1 MTIAVPF
8 ARHLAEPGMEDDLRQ
23 RPEAR
28 RTRRAWHFGAIAL
41 LLATLGVPAA
51 AQEQAQLV
59 RVDSV
64 QEQPMTQTV
73 EVIGRLV
80 PRRAGSVAARID
92 AAVDRVLV
100 EVGDRVEQGQV
111 IAILEPESLKA
122 RRDQAAGRLAA
133 AFAKQKTEEAE
144 LVLSRQELKRLEG
157 LKKSAAFSQAR
168 YDDAKQAVAIAEAE
182 VAEAESASV
191 TARAD
196 LELAEINLRYA
207 EIRAPYGGVITE
219 RMIEAGAYVQVGD
232 DAVRLVADQ
241 ELELEAD
248 VPFQRLSGLVPG
260 VEIDVELDD
269 GTQHK
274 ARVRAIVPDENP
286 LTRTR
291 AVRFIPAF
299 GETRK
304 PLAANQS
311 ASLLIP
317 MGQPRQVLTVHK
329 DAITKRGPASLVHVV
344 NNGAV
349 SVRPVTLGV
358 AVGSRF
364 EILRGLS
371 QGDVVVVRGNERLQ
385 DGQKVRVD
393 QGS

>member
-1 MTIAVPF
+1 
-8 ARHLAEPGMEDDLRQ
+8 MEDDLRQ

-28 RTRRAWHFGAIAL
+28 RTRRAWSFGVIAL
-41 LLATLGVPAA
+41 LLASLGVPAV

-196 LELAEINLRYA
+196 LELAEINLRHA

-219 RMIEAGAYVQVGD
+219 RMIEAGAYVQTGD

-344 NNGAV
+344 TNGAV

>member
-1 MTIAVPF
+1 
-8 ARHLAEPGMEDDLRQ
+8 MEDDLRQ

-28 RTRRAWHFGAIAL
+28 RTQRLALGGVTAL
-41 LLATLGVPAA
+41 LLAAAPLAPVTAPAA

-80 PRRAGSVAARID
+80 PRRAGAVAARID

-100 EVGDRVEQGQV
+100 EVGDRVEQGQI
-111 IAILEPESLKA
+111 IAVLEPESLKA
-122 RRDQAAGRLAA
+122 RRDQAAGRLAV
-133 AFAKQKTEEAE
+133 AFAQHKTKEAE

-157 LKKSAAFSQAR
+157 LKTSAAFSQAR
-168 YDDAKQAVAIAEAE
+168 YEDAKQAVAIAAAE

-196 LELAEINLRYA
+196 LELAEINLKYA
-207 EIRAPYGGVITE
+207 EIRAPFGGVITE

-232 DAVRLVADQ
+232 DAVRIVGDE

-311 ASLLIP
+311 VTLLIP
-317 MGQPRQVLTVHK
+317 MGRPRSVLTVHK

-344 NNGAV
+344 SNGSV
-349 SVRPVTLGV
+349 SIRPVTLGE

-364 EILRGLS
+364 EIVGGLN
-371 QGDVVVVRGNERLQ
+371 QGDVVVVRGNERLR

>member
-1 MTIAVPF
+1 
-8 ARHLAEPGMEDDLRQ
+8 MEDDLRQ

-28 RTRRAWHFGAIAL
+28 PTRRAWRFGVIAL
-41 LLATLGVPAA
+41 LLASLGVPAA

>member
-1 MTIAVPF
+1 
-8 ARHLAEPGMEDDLRQ
+8 MEDDLRQ

-28 RTRRAWHFGAIAL
+28 RTQRLALGGVTAL
-41 LLATLGVPAA
+41 LLAAAPLAPVTAPAA

-80 PRRAGSVAARID
+80 PRRAGAVAARID

-100 EVGDRVEQGQV
+100 EVGDRVEQGQI
-111 IAILEPESLKA
+111 IAVLEPESLKA
-122 RRDQAAGRLAA
+122 RRDQAAGRLAV
-133 AFAKQKTEEAE
+133 AFAQHKTKEAE

-157 LKKSAAFSQAR
+157 LKTSAAFSQAR
-168 YDDAKQAVAIAEAE
+168 YEDAKQAVAIAAAE

-196 LELAEINLRYA
+196 LELAEINLKYA
-207 EIRAPYGGVITE
+207 EIRAPFGGVITE

-232 DAVRLVADQ
+232 DAVRIVGDQ

-269 GTQHK
+269 STQHK

-311 ASLLIP
+311 VTLLIP
-317 MGQPRQVLTVHK
+317 MGQPRSVLTVHK

-344 NNGAV
+344 SNGSV
-349 SVRPVTLGV
+349 SIRPVTLGE

-364 EILRGLS
+364 EIVGGLN
-371 QGDVVVVRGNERLQ
+371 QGDVVVVRGNERLR

>member
-41 LLATLGVPAA
+41 LLATVGVPAA

>member
-1 MTIAVPF
+1 MEEAVSI
-8 ARHLAEPGMEDDLRQ
+8 ARHVAEPGMEDDLKQ

-28 RTRRAWHFGAIAL
+28 RIRRATHFGVIML
-41 LLATLGVPAA
+41 LLALPGLPAM
-51 AQEQAQLV
+51 AQDEEQLV

-144 LVLSRQELKRLEG
+144 LALSRQELKRLEG

-168 YDDAKQAVAIAEAE
+168 YDDAKQAVAIAEAQ

-191 TARAD
+191 TSRAD
-196 LELAEINLRYA
+196 LELAEINLKHA

-269 GTQHK
+269 GTEHK

-311 ASLLIP
+311 ATLMIP

-344 NNGAV
+344 TNGAV
-349 SVRPVTLGV
+349 SVRPVTVGV

-364 EILRGLS
+364 EIVGGLS
-371 QGDVVVVRGNERLQ
+371 QGDIVVVRGNERLR

>member
-1 MTIAVPF
+1 
-8 ARHLAEPGMEDDLRQ
+8 MEDDLRQ
-23 RPEAR
+23 RPEVR
-28 RTRRAWHFGAIAL
+28 RTRQVAAAGVVAL
-41 LLATLGVPAA
+41 LLPSSALAPAA

-100 EVGDRVEQGQV
+100 EVGDRVAQGQV
-111 IAILEPESLKA
+111 IAVLEPESLKA
-122 RRDQAAGRLAA
+122 RRDQAAGRLAV
-133 AFAKQKTEEAE
+133 AFAQQKTKEAE

-168 YDDAKQAVAIAEAE
+168 YEDAKQAVAIAEAE

-196 LELAEINLRYA
+196 LELAEINLKYA

-232 DAVRLVADQ
+232 DAVRVVADE

-248 VPFQRLSGLVPG
+248 VPFQRLSGLSPG

-269 GTQHK
+269 GTRHK

-311 ASLLIP
+311 VSLLIP

-344 NNGAV
+344 TNGAV
-349 SVRPVTLGV
+349 SIRPVTLGEP
-358 AVGSRF
+358 VGSRF
-364 EILRGLS
+364 EIVRGLN

>member
-1 MTIAVPF
+1 
-8 ARHLAEPGMEDDLRQ
+8 MEDDLRQ

-28 RTRRAWHFGAIAL
+28 PTRRAWSFGVIAL
-41 LLATLGVPAA
+41 LLASLEVPAA

>member
-1 MTIAVPF
+1 
-8 ARHLAEPGMEDDLRQ
+8 MEDDLRQ
-23 RPEAR
+23 RPEVR
-28 RTRRAWHFGAIAL
+28 RNWRVAAAGVIAL
-41 LLATLGVPAA
+41 LLPILAPAT
-51 AQEQAQLV
+51 AQEQAQRV

-111 IAILEPESLKA
+111 IAVLEPESLKA
-122 RRDQAAGRLAA
+122 RRDQAAGRLAV
-133 AFAKQKTEEAE
+133 AFAQHKTKEAE
-144 LVLSRQELKRLEG
+144 LVLARQELKRLEG
-157 LKKSAAFSQAR
+157 LKTSAAFSQAR
-168 YDDAKQAVAIAEAE
+168 YDDARQAVAIAAAE
-182 VAEAESASV
+182 VAEAESAGV

-196 LELAEINLRYA
+196 LELAEINLRHA
-207 EIRAPYGGVITE
+207 EIRAPFGGVITE

-232 DAVRLVADQ
+232 DAVRIVGDE

-260 VEIDVELDD
+260 VEMDVELDD
-269 GTQHK
+269 GTRHK

-299 GETRK
+299 GETQK

-311 ASLLIP
+311 VTLLIP
-317 MGQPRQVLTVHK
+317 IGQPRNVLTVHK

-344 NNGAV
+344 SNGSV
-349 SVRPVTLGV
+349 SIRPVTLGV
-358 AVGSRF
+358 PVGSRF
-364 EILRGLS
+364 EIVRGLS
-371 QGDVVVVRGNERLQ
+371 QGDVVVVRGNERLR
-385 DGQKVRVD
+385 DGQKVLVD
-393 QGS
+393 RGS

>member
-1 MTIAVPF
+1 
-8 ARHLAEPGMEDDLRQ
+8 MEDDLRQ

-28 RTRRAWHFGAIAL
+28 PTRRAWSFGVIAL
-41 LLATLGVPAA
+41 LLASLGVPAA

>member
-1 MTIAVPF
+1 
-8 ARHLAEPGMEDDLRQ
+8 MEDDLRQ

-41 LLATLGVPAA
+41 LLATVGVPAA

>member
-1 MTIAVPF
+1 
-8 ARHLAEPGMEDDLRQ
+8 MEDDLRQ
-23 RPEAR
+23 RPDVRRIR
-28 RTRRAWHFGAIAL
+28 RTAVALAAVL
-41 LLATLGVPAA
+41 LLPPAA
-51 AQEQAQLV
+51 TAQEQAQLV

-80 PRRAGSVAARID
+80 PRQAGSVAARID

-100 EVGDRVEQGQV
+100 EVGDRVDEGQV
-111 IAILEPESLKA
+111 IAVLEPESLKA
-122 RRDQAAGRLAA
+122 RRDQAAGRLAV
-133 AFAKQKTEEAE
+133 AFAQHKTKEAE
-144 LVLSRQELKRLEG
+144 LVLARQELKRLEG

-168 YDDAKQAVAIAEAE
+168 YDDAKQAVAIAAAE

-196 LELAEINLRYA
+196 LELAEINLKYA
-207 EIRAPYGGVITE
+207 EIRAPFAGVITE

-232 DAVRLVADQ
+232 DAVRIVGDQ
-241 ELELEAD
+241 DLELEAD

-299 GETRK
+299 GETQK

-311 ASLLIP
+311 VTLLIP
-317 MGQPRQVLTVHK
+317 MGRPRNVLTVHK

-344 NNGAV
+344 TNGAV
-349 SVRPVTLGV
+349 SVRPVTLGEP
-358 AVGSRF
+358 VGSRF
-364 EILRGLS
+364 EIVGGLN
-371 QGDVVVVRGNERLQ
+371 QGDVVVVRGNERLR
-385 DGQKVRVD
+385 DGQKVRVE

>member
-1 MTIAVPF
+1 
-8 ARHLAEPGMEDDLRQ
+8 MEDDLRQ

>member
-1 MTIAVPF
+1 MPI
-8 ARHLAEPGMEDDLRQ
+8 ARHSAEPGMEDDLKQ

-28 RTRRAWHFGAIAL
+28 RTRLPWPAGIVAL
-41 LLATLGVPAA
+41 LLPLLALTPAA
-51 AQEQAQLV
+51 GQEQAQLV

-64 QEQPMTQTV
+64 QEEPMTQTV

-80 PRRAGSVAARID
+80 PRQSGAVAARID

-111 IAILEPESLKA
+111 IAVLEPESLKA
-122 RRDQAAGRLAA
+122 RRDQAAGRLAV
-133 AFAKQKTEEAE
+133 AFAQQKTKEAE

-168 YDDAKQAVAIAEAE
+168 YEDAKQAVAIAAAQ

-232 DAVRLVADQ
+232 DAVRIVADQ

-248 VPFQRLSGLVPG
+248 VPFQRLAGLVPG

-311 ASLLIP
+311 VTLLIP
-317 MGQPRQVLTVHK
+317 MGQPRRVLTVHK

-344 NNGAV
+344 SNGAV
-349 SVRPVTLGV
+349 SIRPVTLGEP
-358 AVGSRF
+358 VGSRF
-364 EILRGLS
+364 EIVGGLN
-371 QGDVVVVRGNERLQ
+371 QGDVVVVRGNERLR

>member
-1 MTIAVPF
+1 MEAV
-8 ARHLAEPGMEDDLRQ
+8 LRQ
-23 RPEAR
+23 TPEAR
-28 RTRRAWHFGAIAL
+28 QSWRAPLLGAITL
-41 LLATLGVPAA
+41 LFAPLGVPAA

-111 IAILEPESLKA
+111 IAVLEPESLKA
-122 RRDQAAGRLAA
+122 RRDQAAGQLAA

-144 LVLSRQELKRLEG
+144 LVLSRLELERLEG

-168 YDDAKQAVAIAEAE
+168 YEDAKQAVAIAEAQ

-196 LELAEINLRYA
+196 LELAEINLKYA

-219 RMIEAGAYVQVGD
+219 RMIEAGAYVKVGD

-260 VEIDVELDD
+260 VEVDVELDD

-299 GETRK
+299 GDTRK

-311 ASLLIP
+311 ATLLIP

-329 DAITKRGPASLVHVV
+329 DAITKRGLASLVHVV
-344 NNGAV
+344 TNGAV
-349 SVRPVTLGV
+349 SVRPVTLGE

-364 EILRGLS
+364 EIVRGLS